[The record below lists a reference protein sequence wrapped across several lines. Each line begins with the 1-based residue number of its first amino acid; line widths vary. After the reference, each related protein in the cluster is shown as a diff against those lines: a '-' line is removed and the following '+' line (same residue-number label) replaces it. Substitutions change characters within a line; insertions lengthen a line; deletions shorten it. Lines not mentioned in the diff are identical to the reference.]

1 MLNIALVL
9 VVENAGNVIASILQ
23 SLECLLVRGALVL
36 VRVLVHNNALV
47 ARQEFLLEGLC
58 INHGWSQVQ
67 VFRIK
72 TELVRVTVTR
82 ANLVVDTCEI
92 ALGTATPY
100 VSRQSWIALGIDAP
114 SFGLGDKDLVESG
127 RSGLQFDVLRVI
139 VLTGGDICDHALH
152 NSVHLSNSGKD
163 ALSELFLVVNCEPA
177 AEHLRNV
184 GLQHL
189 RDAQL
194 AESFLVQYFMVFE
207 LSWLSAELLRILGC
221 VSHATENVFGI
232 CHLLHV

>member
-100 VSRQSWIALGIDAP
+100 VSR
-114 SFGLGDKDLVESG
+114 
-127 RSGLQFDVLRVI
+127 
-139 VLTGGDICDHALH
+139 
-152 NSVHLSNSGKD
+152 
-163 ALSELFLVVNCEPA
+163 
-177 AEHLRNV
+177 
-184 GLQHL
+184 
-189 RDAQL
+189 
-194 AESFLVQYFMVFE
+194 
-207 LSWLSAELLRILGC
+207 
-221 VSHATENVFGI
+221 
-232 CHLLHV
+232 

>member
-47 ARQEFLLEGLC
+47 ARQEFLLERLC

-100 VSRQSWIALGIDAP
+100 VSR
-114 SFGLGDKDLVESG
+114 
-127 RSGLQFDVLRVI
+127 
-139 VLTGGDICDHALH
+139 
-152 NSVHLSNSGKD
+152 
-163 ALSELFLVVNCEPA
+163 
-177 AEHLRNV
+177 
-184 GLQHL
+184 
-189 RDAQL
+189 
-194 AESFLVQYFMVFE
+194 
-207 LSWLSAELLRILGC
+207 
-221 VSHATENVFGI
+221 
-232 CHLLHV
+232 